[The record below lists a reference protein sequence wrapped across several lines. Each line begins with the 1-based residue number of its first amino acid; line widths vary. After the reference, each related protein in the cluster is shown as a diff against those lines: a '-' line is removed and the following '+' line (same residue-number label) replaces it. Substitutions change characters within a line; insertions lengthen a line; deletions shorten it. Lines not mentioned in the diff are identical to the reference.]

1 MMRTWLRP
9 VGWLGCCVLVACGSS
24 PPTRFYIL
32 NEIAPATPAPVAAAP
47 NQIPVRVQ
55 AIAMAPELDRPELVT
70 RSGPNRVQVAGSERW
85 AAPLVDQIRR
95 VLSDNLS
102 ARLPPGLVADPNEPS
117 TNDPR
122 RLLSIAIDEFYGDD
136 SCAVNLR
143 ASWSLATV
151 HAASQHG
158 TEQVQLPASAPCA
171 GELPAAMSRA
181 LGVLADRFAAVI
193 AAGQ

>member
-9 VGWLGCCVLVACGSS
+9 VGWLGCCVLIACGSS

-32 NEIAPATPAPVAAAP
+32 NEIAPATAPAAAAP
-47 NQIPVRVQ
+47 NAIPVRVQ
-55 AIAMAPELDRPELVT
+55 PLAMAPELDRPELVT
-70 RSGPNRVQVAGSERW
+70 RSGPNRVQVAGSDRW
-85 AAPLVDQIRR
+85 AAPLVDQLRR
-95 VLSDNLS
+95 VLSNDLS

-136 SCAVNLR
+136 SCAVSLR
-143 ASWSLATV
+143 ASWSLTIP

-158 TEQVQLPASAPCA
+158 TEQIQVPASAPCT
-171 GELPAAMSRA
+171 GEIPAAMSRA
-181 LGVLADRFAAVI
+181 IGVLADRLAGVI
-193 AAGQ
+193 AAN

>member
-9 VGWLGCCVLVACGSS
+9 IGWLGCCVLIACGTS

-32 NEIAPATPAPVAAAP
+32 NEIARATPSPVAAAP

-70 RSGPNRVQVAGSERW
+70 RSGPNRVQVAGSDRW
-85 AAPLVDQIRR
+85 AAPLVDQLRR
-95 VLSDNLS
+95 VLSNDLS

-136 SCAVNLR
+136 SCAVSLR
-143 ASWSLATV
+143 ASWSLTTA

-158 TEQVQLPASAPCA
+158 TEQIQVPASAPCT
-171 GELPAAMSRA
+171 GEIPAAMSRA
-181 LGVLADRFAAVI
+181 IGVLADRLAGVI
-193 AAGQ
+193 AAN